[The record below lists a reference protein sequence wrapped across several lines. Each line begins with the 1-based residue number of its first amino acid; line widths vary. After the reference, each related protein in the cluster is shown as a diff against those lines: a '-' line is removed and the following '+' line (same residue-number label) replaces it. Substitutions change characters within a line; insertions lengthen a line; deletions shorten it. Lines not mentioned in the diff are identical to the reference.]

1 MMDVTLL
8 CSAIEAPSAE
18 DALPKRF
25 SGIAYSGGVVP
36 DYGPFGDVAIDLG
49 TLKLPSKRLFA
60 LINHDPNQRAG
71 TLELST
77 DGNIIRVDGE
87 FMDTTDGFKVAS
99 EFKQGAPWEFS
110 VRAQGKKRLVDRKT
124 PIMMNGREMAV
135 DLILSDAS
143 IREVSFV
150 PAGADPNTTAIA
162 FSMEDSMSEPTE
174 ATPEVEVKPEAAT
187 PESEVV
193 TEPEPNAEATLS
205 FQVTKLTTEL
215 ELAMSTAN
223 IFREERDAIQ
233 VQLSAVTAERDAFKA
248 ELDAIAKQ
256 KRHSQVRALF
266 DVMHRD
272 WDDAKAEVYMSLSD
286 EHFSMLQNDIGELY
300 QTLTKDHAPEL
311 DASLSAELAVE
322 GVALPTNPLD
332 RAVAELR
339 LATPSLTQEQAM
351 ARALNAN
358 PALYVSAV

>member
-1 MMDVTLL
+1 MDVTLL
-8 CSAIEAPSAE
+8 CSALEAPSIE

-36 DYGPFGDVAIDLG
+36 NFGWSGDVVIDLS
-49 TLKLPSKRLFA
+49 TMKMPTKRVFA
-60 LINHDPNQRAG
+60 LINHDPDQRAG
-71 TLELST
+71 VLSISQSE
-77 DGNIIRVDGE
+77 DAIRVEGE
-87 FMDTTDGFKVAS
+87 FLDTEAGRSVAS

-110 VRAQGKKRLVDRKT
+110 VGVQGKSRSVDRST
-124 PIMMNGREMAV
+124 PVTVNGRQMTV
-135 DLILSDAS
+135 DTIIENAHF
-143 IREVSFV
+143 REVSFV

-162 FSMEDSMSEPTE
+162 FSLEDSMSEPTE

-193 TEPEPNAEATLS
+193 TEPEPTAEATLS

-223 IFREERDAIQ
+223 VFREERDAIQ
-233 VQLSAVTAERDAFKA
+233 VQLSAVTTERDAFKA

-256 KRHSQVRALF
+256 KREDEVRALF
-266 DVMHRD
+266 SILHREFTEESALPYMTMSG
-272 WDDAKAEVYMSLSD
+272 DAFSLLGNDLRALSATLEVTPKM
-286 EHFSMLQNDIGELY
+286 
-300 QTLTKDHAPEL
+300 
-311 DASLSAELAVE
+311 DANLSAEVAV
-322 GVALPTNPLD
+322 GGAALPTNPLD

-358 PALYVSAV
+358 PALYVSVV

>member
-1 MMDVTLL
+1 MDVTLL
-8 CSAIEAPSAE
+8 CSALEAPSIE

-36 DYGPFGDVAIDLG
+36 NFGWSGDVVIDLS
-49 TLKLPSKRLFA
+49 TMKMPTKRVFA
-60 LINHDPNQRAG
+60 LINHDPDQRAG
-71 TLELST
+71 VLSISQSE
-77 DGNIIRVDGE
+77 DAIRVEGE
-87 FMDTTDGFKVAS
+87 FLDTEAGRSVAS

-110 VRAQGKKRLVDRKT
+110 VGVQGKSRSVDRST
-124 PIMMNGREMAV
+124 PVTVNGRQMTV
-135 DLILSDAS
+135 DTIIENAHF
-143 IREVSFV
+143 REVSFV

-162 FSMEDSMSEPTE
+162 FSLEDSMSEPTE

-193 TEPEPNAEATLS
+193 TEPEPTAEATLS
-205 FQVTKLTTEL
+205 FQVTKLTTEF

-223 IFREERDAIQ
+223 VFREERDAIQ
-233 VQLSAVTAERDAFKA
+233 VQLSAVTTERDAFKA

-256 KRHSQVRALF
+256 KREDEVRALF
-266 DVMHRD
+266 SILHREFTEESALPYMTMSG
-272 WDDAKAEVYMSLSD
+272 DAFSLLGNDLRALSATLEVTPKM
-286 EHFSMLQNDIGELY
+286 
-300 QTLTKDHAPEL
+300 

-322 GVALPTNPLD
+322 GTALPTNPLD

-358 PALYVSAV
+358 PALYVSVV

>member
-1 MMDVTLL
+1 MDVTLL
-8 CSAIEAPSAE
+8 CSALEAPSV
-18 DALPKRF
+18 DDVLPKRF
-25 SGIAYSGGVVP
+25 SGIAYSGGIVP
-36 DYGPFGDVAIDLG
+36 DYGPFGDIAIDLG

-71 TLELST
+71 TLELSM
-77 DGNIIRVDGE
+77 DGDAIRVDGE
-87 FMDTTDGFKVAS
+87 FMDTTDGLKVAS

-110 VRAQGKKRLVDRKT
+110 VRVHGKKRKADRST
-124 PIMMNGREMAV
+124 PILLNGREMNV
-135 DLILSDAS
+135 DMIISDAS
-143 IREVSFV
+143 VREVSFV

-162 FSMEDSMSEPTE
+162 FSLEDSMSEPTE
-174 ATPEVEVKPEAAT
+174 STSEVEVKPEAAT

-193 TEPEPNAEATLS
+193 TEPEPTAEATLS

-223 IFREERDAIQ
+223 VFREERDAIQ
-233 VQLSAVTAERDAFKA
+233 VQLSAVTTERDAFKA

-256 KRHSQVRALF
+256 KREDEVRALF
-266 DVMHRD
+266 SILHREFTEESALPYMTMSG
-272 WDDAKAEVYMSLSD
+272 DAFSLLGNDLRALSATLEVTPKM
-286 EHFSMLQNDIGELY
+286 
-300 QTLTKDHAPEL
+300 
-311 DASLSAELAVE
+311 DASLSAEVAVD
-322 GVALPTNPLD
+322 GAALPTNPLD

-358 PALYVSAV
+358 PALYVSVV

>member
-1 MMDVTLL
+1 MDVTLL

-60 LINHDPNQRAG
+60 LVNHDPNQRAG
-71 TLELST
+71 TLELSI
-77 DGNIIRVDGE
+77 DGNTIRVDGE

-174 ATPEVEVKPEAAT
+174 ATPEVEVKPEADT

-205 FQVTKLTTEL
+205 FQVKTLTAERDL
-215 ELAMSTAN
+215 LLSTAA
-223 IFREERDAIQ
+223 IFREERDAVQ

-256 KRHSQVRALF
+256 KRHGQVRALF
-266 DVMHRD
+266 DVMHRE
-272 WDDAKAEVYMSLSD
+272 WDEAKAEPYMAMSD
-286 EHFSMLQNDIGELY
+286 TLFSMLQNDIGELF
-300 QTLTKDHAPEL
+300 QAMTKDAAPAL
-311 DASLSAELAVE
+311 DASLTVEQAVN
-322 GVALPTNPLD
+322 GAPLPTNPLE

-339 LATPSLTQEQAM
+339 LAHPTMTQEQAM
-351 ARALNAN
+351 ARALEAD
-358 PALYVSAV
+358 PTLYISAV